1 MPAAALETG
10 SPETPSFDVW
20 EPNWPAV
27 LTFLQCET
35 QWRTSGHMSG
45 FFRLGLDYAALDV
58 VLRRNGSADHVFFDV
73 MEMER
78 AALAVFREVG

>member
-1 MPAAALETG
+1 
-10 SPETPSFDVW
+10 
-20 EPNWPAV
+20 
-27 LTFLQCET
+27 
-35 QWRTSGHMSG
+35 MSG